1 MEYRNIAYVNKSV
14 SNIIFGC
21 GNPAIMQR
29 WQGRKLLDAA
39 LDAGINT
46 FDTAEV
52 YGGSETALGKW
63 VRSRR
68 NRDKIVLIT
77 KGCHPRSGSRVNAA
91 ALKEDLE
98 QSFQKLK
105 TDYIDI
111 YLLHRDDPQA
121 DFRPILEV
129 LNQYHEN
136 GRIGAF
142 GGSNWSHERIA
153 EVNQYAK
160 EQSMT
165 PFSVSSPSFGLASQI
180 GDPWGGGCVSISGK
194 EQISA
199 QKWYA
204 ENKMPVLAYSCL
216 GGGLFSG
223 KVKTDDLENTKDCL
237 GNYAI
242 RGYWCQENVDRL
254 GRVERIAKEKGC
266 SVAQIALAWTM
277 QQKVEAFPIV
287 NISHKD
293 RIQEN
298 IEAVDLK
305 LSDSELREIAGYAE

>member
-1 MEYRNIAYVNKSV
+1 MEYRNIAYVNKPV

-21 GNPAIMQR
+21 GNPAIMSR

-52 YGGSETALGKW
+52 YGGSEAALGKW
-63 VRSRR
+63 MRSRR

-77 KGCHPRSGSRVNAA
+77 KGCHPRNGSRVNTV

-129 LNQYHEN
+129 LNQYHEA
-136 GRIGAF
+136 GKIGAF

-160 EQSMT
+160 EQDMT
-165 PFSVSSPSFGLASQI
+165 PFSVSSPSFGLASQV

-194 EQISA
+194 EQINA
-199 QKWYA
+199 QKWYE
-204 ENKMPVLAYSCL
+204 ENKIPVLAYSCL

-223 KVKTDDLENTKDCL
+223 KVRTDDLENTKSCL

-254 GRVERIAKEKGC
+254 GRVERIAKEKDC

-287 NISHKD
+287 TISHKD

-298 IEAVDLK
+298 IEAVNLK
-305 LSDSELREIAGYAE
+305 LSDSEIREIAGY